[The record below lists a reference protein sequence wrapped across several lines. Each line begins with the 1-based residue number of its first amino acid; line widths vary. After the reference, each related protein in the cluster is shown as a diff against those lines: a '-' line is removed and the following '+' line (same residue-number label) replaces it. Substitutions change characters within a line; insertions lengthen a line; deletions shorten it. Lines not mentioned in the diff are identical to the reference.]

1 MDAPSSN
8 SSIEPG
14 LRNSKCFS
22 KGIGVNVR
30 TSLQNSLILLML
42 AVAIGTAIAIQ
53 KERDATPRLAS
64 PSQVTRTRVDQA
76 LRKSKILNKI
86 LMVEFGGDW
95 CEDCVV
101 LNRNLE
107 AVGVR
112 DYFQTHFILLRVEV
126 DQSDR
131 NLDVAKSM
139 DAGVEHGVPTAV
151 FFGPDGARI
160 GATNKGELEP
170 SRDYKPD
177 QILAFLKAVVDRRL
191 IINPRSSF

>member
-1 MDAPSSN
+1 
-8 SSIEPG
+8 
-14 LRNSKCFS
+14 
-22 KGIGVNVR
+22 
-30 TSLQNSLILLML
+30 ML
-42 AVAIGTAIAIQ
+42 AAAIGTAIVIQ
-53 KERDATPRLAS
+53 KDRDATPRLAS
-64 PSQVTRTRVDQA
+64 PSQVTRTRLDEA
-76 LRKSKILNKI
+76 LRRASVVNKI

-107 AVGVR
+107 ATAVR
-112 DYFQTHFILLRVEV
+112 EYFQTHFILLRVEV

-131 NLDVAKSM
+131 NLDVAKSL

-170 SRDYKPD
+170 SRHYNPD
-177 QILAFLKAVVDRRL
+177 QILAFLKAVVERQLITKIRRQ
-191 IINPRSSF
+191 